1 MARKRVVR
9 RRTPVIDDEP
19 IFENE
24 EISEEEKNEAL
35 GWYHY
40 NQIPYKKLREYYIEY
55 AKGIDPEIAPAI
67 RAAISVV
74 TPTWGSVARMF
85 SRGLEDESLKT
96 RLDGHIVETVTQGN
110 IILAEKGETQP
121 EKKGYVP
128 NIQERIR
135 AQVGLLVGEIEFE
148 VDEFLVD
155 GCKSKFNLF
164 KWLQKKEV
172 KGAHASRIKNYYAQ
186 VVSELDDAI
195 AGNDD
200 DLAEGYSFLTKPKL
214 KKYRKFINELVNDAE
229 TFGSLAKANRKPR
242 KRKVKSVRDVTSKV
256 KYKVKD
262 DDYKIVS
269 VDPSSLVDASQVWLF
284 NTKDRFL
291 HKYTSTRGM
300 VVKGTTLYDWD
311 ETASFKKKIR
321 KPEKV
326 LPDVVSGGKVK
337 LRKLMDGIRAK
348 ESKVT
353 GRIGKDIVIVR
364 VVQ

>member
-1 MARKRVVR
+1 MARKKATR
-9 RRTPVIDDEP
+9 RRVPVVDDEP
-19 IFENE
+19 TFDGEV
-24 EISEEEKNEAL
+24 KAAVRDDAL
-35 GWYHY
+35 SWYHH
-40 NQIPYKKLREYYIEY
+40 NQISTNILRSYFIEY
-55 AKGIDPEIAPAI
+55 AKNIDPAIVPAVK
-67 RAAISVV
+67 AAQLLVS
-74 TPTWGSVARMF
+74 PAWGSVARLL
-85 SRGLEDESLKT
+85 SRGLQDEDWNRRT
-96 RLDGHIVETVTQGN
+96 DGRVIEIVQKGN
-110 IILAEKGETQP
+110 EILAEKDSAQTV
-121 EKKGYVP
+121 KKKAYVP

-135 AQVGLLVGEIEFE
+135 AVAGDLIGEIEFE

-155 GCKSKFNLF
+155 GCKSEFNLF

-172 KGAHASRIKNYYAQ
+172 KGVHASRIKNHYTE
-186 VVSELDDAI
+186 VLDEIEEVI

-200 DLAEGYSFLTKPKL
+200 DLVEGYSFLSKAKL
-214 KKYRKFINELVNDAE
+214 KKYRKFINELVGDAD

-242 KRKVKSVRDVTSKV
+242 KKKVRSVRDTTAKVT
-256 KYKVKD
+256 YKVKD

-269 VDPSSLVDASQVWLF
+269 VDPTLLVDASQVWLF

-291 HKYTSTRGM
+291 HKYNSTRGM

-337 LRKLMDGIRAK
+337 LRKLMDGINAK

-364 VVQ
+364 VVA

>member
-1 MARKRVVR
+1 MARKKVAR
-9 RRTPVIDDEP
+9 RRAAPVDDEP
-19 IFENE
+19 IFDGEVE
-24 EISEEEKNEAL
+24 QAVRDDAL
-35 GWYHY
+35 SWYHH
-40 NQIPYKKLREYYIEY
+40 NQISTNILRSYFIEY
-55 AKGIDPEIAPAI
+55 AKNIDPAIVPAVK
-67 RAAISVV
+67 AAQLWVS
-74 TPTWGSVARMF
+74 PAWGSVARML
-85 SRGLEDESLKT
+85 SRGLVDEDWKQRT
-96 RLDGHIVETVTQGN
+96 DGRVIEIVQKGN
-110 IILAEKGETQP
+110 EILAEKGADKP
-121 EKKGYVP
+121 KNVYVP

-135 AQVGLLVGEIEFE
+135 AVAGALIGEIEFE

-155 GCKSKFNLF
+155 GCKSMFNLF

-172 KGAHASRIKNYYAQ
+172 KGAHASRIKNYYAG
-186 VVSELDDAI
+186 VLSELDDVLN
-195 AGNDD
+195 GNDD

-214 KKYRKFINELVNDAE
+214 KKYRKFIDELVNDAE

-242 KRKVKSVRDVTSKV
+242 KKKVRSVRDVTSKV

-269 VDPSSLVDASQVWLF
+269 VDPTNLMDASQVWLF

>member
-1 MARKRVVR
+1 MARKKATR
-9 RRTPVIDDEP
+9 RRVTPVDDEP
-19 IFENE
+19 IFENGE
-24 EISEEEKNEAL
+24 VEEKERDDAL
-35 GWYHY
+35 SWYHH
-40 NQIPYKKLREYYIEY
+40 NQISTNILRSYFIEY
-55 AKGIDPEIAPAI
+55 AKNIDPTIVPAVK
-67 RAAISVV
+67 AAQLLVS
-74 TPTWGSVARMF
+74 PTWGSAARML
-85 SRGLEDESLKT
+85 SRGLQDEDWKRRT
-96 RLDGHIVETVTQGN
+96 DGRVLEIVQRGN
-110 IILAEKGETQP
+110 EILAEKGADKP
-121 EKKGYVP
+121 KNVYVP

-135 AQVGLLVGEIEFE
+135 AQVGALVGEIEFE

-155 GCKSKFNLF
+155 GCKSEFNLF

-172 KGAHASRIKNYYAQ
+172 KGVHASRIKKYYAG
-186 VVSELDDAI
+186 VLDEIEEVI
-195 AGNDD
+195 AGNDE
-200 DLAEGYSFLTKPKL
+200 DLVAGYSFLTKAKL
-214 KKYRKFINELVNDAE
+214 KKYRKFIDELVNDAD

-242 KRKVKSVRDVTSKV
+242 KKKVRSVRDVTAKV

-269 VDPSSLVDASQVWLF
+269 VDPTNLMDASQVWLF

-311 ETASFKKKIR
+311 ETASFKKKVR

-326 LPDVVSGGKVK
+326 LPGVVNGGKVK
-337 LRKLMDGIRAK
+337 LRKLMDEINAK

>member
-1 MARKRVVR
+1 MARKKATR
-9 RRTPVIDDEP
+9 RRVTPVDDEP
-19 IFENE
+19 IFENGE
-24 EISEEEKNEAL
+24 VEEKERDDAL
-35 GWYHY
+35 SWYHH
-40 NQIPYKKLREYYIEY
+40 NQISTNILRSYFIEY
-55 AKGIDPEIAPAI
+55 AKNIDPTIVPAVK
-67 RAAISVV
+67 AAQLLVS
-74 TPTWGSVARMF
+74 PTWGAAARML
-85 SRGLEDESLKT
+85 SRGLQDEDWKRRT
-96 RLDGHIVETVTQGN
+96 DGRVIEIVQRGN
-110 IILAEKGETQP
+110 EILAEKGADKP
-121 EKKGYVP
+121 KNVYVP

-135 AQVGLLVGEIEFE
+135 AQVGALVGEIEFE

-155 GCKSKFNLF
+155 GCKSEFNLF

-172 KGAHASRIKNYYAQ
+172 KGVHASRIKNHYAE
-186 VVSELDDAI
+186 VLDEIEEVI
-195 AGNDD
+195 AGNDE
-200 DLAEGYSFLTKPKL
+200 DLVAGYSFLTKAKL
-214 KKYRKFINELVNDAE
+214 KKYRKFIDELVNDAD

-242 KRKVKSVRDVTSKV
+242 KKKVRSVRDVTAKV

-269 VDPSSLVDASQVWLF
+269 VDPTNLMDASQVWLF

-311 ETASFKKKIR
+311 ETASFKKKVR

-326 LPDVVSGGKVK
+326 LPGVVNGGKVK
-337 LRKLMDGIRAK
+337 LRKLMDEINAK